1 MYWGIAQDF
10 QNFITLR
17 QWEEVVSEAF
27 AYVIKKKFFF
37 LLFFFV
43 MMQCNSFFTFNLF
56 LHCKFLDF

>member
-37 LLFFFV
+37 ITGEMMFFFLLFF
-43 MMQCNSFFTFNLF
+43 L
-56 LHCKFLDF
+56 L